1 MFREGSKIAIE
12 TGIGKTD
19 NLIVIVLG
27 LPIGQPGNTN
37 LLRVIKLPESE
48 KNEENFGYGAF

>member
-12 TGIGKTD
+12 TKIAKAND
-19 NLIVIVLG
+19 LIVVVLG

-37 LLRVIKLPESE
+37 LLRVIVIPEIENNSI
-48 KNEENFGYGAF
+48 NFGYGAF

>member
-12 TGIGKTD
+12 TGIGKID

-37 LLRVIKLPESE
+37 LLRVIKLRESE